1 MLCNYFLR
9 YMYVFFFHVTY
20 GMVCY
25 VMTIMRC
32 QQKDEHI
39 LRTIQGRYHEWTQAR
54 NDQLQA
60 RTDELAEMRH
70 ENAALRSQ
78 VVQVLRRMEDLTN
91 QQWVDPTHSVA
102 ASDML
107 VEEESQ
113 AGSQSSPIS
122 NSEEKDH
129 DSEEDDEV
137 EEPTTLPQFKPKSRW
152 PASNHHPD
160 LDPGSSTLASRNR
173 QLHIPPQVP
182 IIT

>member
-1 MLCNYFLR
+1 
-9 YMYVFFFHVTY
+9 
-20 GMVCY
+20 
-25 VMTIMRC
+25 
-32 QQKDEHI
+32 
-39 LRTIQGRYHEWTQAR
+39 
-54 NDQLQA
+54 
-60 RTDELAEMRH
+60 MRH

-78 VVQVLRRMEDLTN
+78 VAQVLRRMEDLTN
-91 QQWVDPTHSVA
+91 QQRVDPTHSVA

-152 PASNHHPD
+152 PASHRHPD